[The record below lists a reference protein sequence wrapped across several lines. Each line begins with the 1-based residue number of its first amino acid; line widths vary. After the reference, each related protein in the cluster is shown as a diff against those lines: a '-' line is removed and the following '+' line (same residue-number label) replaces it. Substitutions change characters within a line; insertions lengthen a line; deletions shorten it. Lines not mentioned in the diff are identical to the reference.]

1 MIEFQ
6 DLGFDL
12 VSKIPFSLNMG
23 FAVVSIIPFCLGL
36 LYVLRDGRPK
46 TEHVYTRN
54 DEFEKRKQAEVE
66 ELERLDKNR
75 EIKLAKLK
83 KPNTLTPGGIQKDTK
98 YCRDCLIP
106 LEDDD
111 SEGDFCN
118 SCIKDHS
125 HIEKNFDRLPSKIP
139 TNLEVNENFATKTF
153 DFNDGLESVI
163 ELNYKAP
170 KATKVKLF
178 FSTDDFKTFSRNY
191 TELKDDNFIRF
202 VIRVAGKAYSSL
214 ISGGNYD
221 FNDSFDTGYTM
232 FVSMK
237 YNDPQLMSIISNVLR
252 KHNFGCLPAKHTIH
266 AHKNEKHP
274 MDHLAAELLSEITKD
289 VSMVLK
295 A

>member
-1 MIEFQ
+1 MEKSREEII
-6 DLGFDL
+6 
-12 VSKIPFSLNMG
+12 KIKK
-23 FAVVSIIPFCLGL
+23 A
-36 LYVLRDGRPK
+36 
-46 TEHVYTRN
+46 
-54 DEFEKRKQAEVE
+54 EKE
-66 ELERLDKNR
+66 ELVELDKNR
-75 EIKLAKLK
+75 QIKLAKIK
-83 KPNTLTPGGIQKDTK
+83 KTNTLTTGSIPKDTK

-106 LEDDD
+106 LEDDN
-111 SEGDFCN
+111 SEGDYCN

-125 HIEKNFDRLPSKIP
+125 HIEKNYDRLPSKIP
-139 TNLEVNENFATKTF
+139 TNLEINENFATKTF

-170 KATKVKLF
+170 KESKVKLF

-232 FVSMK
+232 FVSMR
-237 YNDPQLMSIISNVLR
+237 YNDPQLMSVISNVLR

-274 MDHLAAELLSEITKD
+274 MDHLAAKLLSEITKD
-289 VSMVLK
+289 VSM
-295 A
+295 AI

>member
-1 MIEFQ
+1 
-6 DLGFDL
+6 
-12 VSKIPFSLNMG
+12 MG
-23 FAVVSIIPFCLGL
+23 FFSRKKKLSEKD
-36 LYVLRDGRPK
+36 RK
-46 TEHVYTRN
+46 ETEIEKYNKRVEDYNKKMGHHSEGTLE
-54 DEFEKRKQAEVE
+54 DIKKRKQAEAE
-66 ELERLDKNR
+66 ELERLDKDR
-75 EIKLAKLK
+75 QIKLAKMK
-83 KPNTLTPGGIQKDTK
+83 KTNTLTTGSIPKDTK

-111 SEGDFCN
+111 SEGNYCN

-125 HIEKNFDRLPSKIP
+125 HIEKNYDRLPSKIP
-139 TNLEVNENFATKTF
+139 TNLEINENFATKTF

-170 KATKVKLF
+170 KESKVKLF

-221 FNDSFDTGYTM
+221 FNDSFDTGYTL

-237 YNDPQLMSIISNVLR
+237 YNDPQIMSVISNVLR

-274 MDHLAAELLSEITKD
+274 MDHLGAKLLSEITKD
-289 VSMVLK
+289 V
-295 A
+295 AAAI

>member
-1 MIEFQ
+1 MKFFSRKKKLSEKDHKETEIENYNKR
-6 DLGFDL
+6 
-12 VSKIPFSLNMG
+12 VEEYNKKMG
-23 FAVVSIIPFCLGL
+23 YHSEGTLESIQ
-36 LYVLRDGRPK
+36 K
-46 TEHVYTRN
+46 RN
-54 DEFEKRKQAEVE
+54 LAEAE
-66 ELERLDKNR
+66 ELEKLDRNR
-75 EIKLAKLK
+75 QIKLTKMKTQTTGSA
-83 KPNTLTPGGIQKDTK
+83 TKDTK

-111 SEGDFCN
+111 SVGDYCN
-118 SCIKDHS
+118 SCIKVHS
-125 HIEKNFDRLPSKIP
+125 HIEKNYDRLPSKIP
-139 TNLEVNENFATKTF
+139 TNLEINENFATKTF

-163 ELNYKAP
+163 ELNYRAP
-170 KATKVKLF
+170 KESKVKLF
-178 FSTDDFKTFSRNY
+178 FSNDDFKTFSRNY

-274 MDHLAAELLSEITKD
+274 INHNAAKLLSEITKD
-289 VSMVLK
+289 VSLAVK
-295 A
+295 I